1 VPDFLLATAAGTAR
15 LVNVKPAQRLKDPEI
30 AEALAWP
37 GVLAG
42 RLGWEYEVWSGADA
56 TVLENIRFLAGY
68 RRPGIVPD
76 AEIER
81 AWERVRDGEQLAD
94 AELRLAEGRPRHEAR
109 PALMALLWSGKVVT
123 DLTRPL
129 SGESVLRRPV

>member
-1 VPDFLLATAAGTAR
+1 MVGRGCDGAG
-15 LVNVKPAQRLKDPEI
+15 D
-30 AEALAWP
+30 
-37 GVLAG
+37 
-42 RLGWEYEVWSGADA
+42 
-56 TVLENIRFLAGY
+56 IRFLAGY

-109 PALMALLWSGKVVT
+109 PALLALLWSGKVVT

-129 SGESVLRRPV
+129 SGESVLRRPA